1 MRRKSL
7 GLVMIAL
14 FALTLVLPGTA
25 EANSEG
31 QGGSW
36 DFTVYLNDKKIGNHR
51 FDVVDTGEV
60 TRVQSE
66 ANFKY
71 TILLIPAFRYEHR
84 NAEQWAGNCLM
95 RFEAQTN
102 SNGDRIQ
109 VSGERMGNAFQV
121 DNGESPVELPECIM
135 SFAYWNPDFLQ
146 QPRLLNPQTGEYVDV
161 TVEEVGDEVL
171 QIRGQD
177 VEATRFRLTAYDV
190 DLTLWYSK
198 DDEWLALESIAKGK
212 HIIRYELS

>member
-1 MRRKSL
+1 MRRKTL
-7 GLVMIAL
+7 GPLLIGL
-14 FALTLVLPGTA
+14 FALSLISPAPAA
-25 EANSEG
+25 EID
-31 QGGSW
+31 SW
-36 DFTVYLNDKKIGNHR
+36 DFTVYLNDKKIGKHR
-51 FDVVDTGEV
+51 FEVTDVDGV

-66 ANFKY
+66 ASFKY

-84 NAEQWAGNCLM
+84 NAEQWTGNCLM
-95 RFEAQTN
+95 RFEAQTD
-102 SNGDRIQ
+102 SNGDRIE
-109 VSGERMGNAFQV
+109 VSGERQGEAFTVQ
-121 DNGESPVELPECIM
+121 NGDAPVQLPECVM

-161 TVEEVGDEVL
+161 SVEEVGDEVL
-171 QIRGQD
+171 EIRGQE

-198 DDEWLALESIAKGK
+198 DDEWLALESVARGK

>member
-7 GLVMIAL
+7 GLVLIGL
-14 FALTLVLPGTA
+14 FAMTLAAPTSA
-25 EANSEG
+25 QDSE
-31 QGGSW
+31 SW
-36 DFTVYLNDKKIGNHR
+36 DFTVYLNDREIGTHR
-51 FDVVDTGEV
+51 FEV
-60 TRVQSE
+60 TAAGGMTRVQSE
-66 ANFKY
+66 ASFKY

-102 SNGDRIQ
+102 SNGDRID
-109 VSGERMGNAFQV
+109 VSGERTGGSFTVQ
-121 DNGESPVELPECIM
+121 NGDGPVALPECVM
-135 SFAYWNPDFLQ
+135 SFAYWNPDFLE

-161 TVEEVGDEVL
+161 TVEEMGDELLEV
-171 QIRGQD
+171 RGQD
-177 VEATRFRLTAYDV
+177 VEATRFRLTAYEV

-212 HIIRYELS
+212 HVIRYELS